1 MILETER
8 LILCRYNRRYIN
20 DEFEILSDKLP
31 SCFSDL
37 KVHNVEDLTKLIE
50 NKINDEFFYIIV
62 LKSNNKMIGELFGA
76 LEEDLETFSPCWL
89 LNKNYEG
96 KGYAFEAVNL
106 YFNYLFNYRNI
117 RRIYAYVET
126 DNVKSQN
133 LCKRINMR
141 LEGVFK
147 EFISF
152 KKDNFGRKIY
162 EDTMEFAIL
171 KSEFNTFYTGK

>member
-1 MILETER
+1 
-8 LILCRYNRRYIN
+8 
-20 DEFEILSDKLP
+20 
-31 SCFSDL
+31 
-37 KVHNVEDLTKLIE
+37 
-50 NKINDEFFYIIV
+50 
-62 LKSNNKMIGELFGA
+62 MIGELFGA
-76 LEEDLETFSPCWL
+76 LEEVLETFSLCWL
-89 LNKNYEG
+89 LNKNYEW

-117 RRIYAYVET
+117 RRIYVYVET

-162 EDTMEFAIL
+162 EVTMEFALL
-171 KSEFNTFYTGK
+171 KSAFNNFYTEK

>member
-1 MILETER
+1 
-8 LILCRYNRRYIN
+8 
-20 DEFEILSDKLP
+20 
-31 SCFSDL
+31 
-37 KVHNVEDLTKLIE
+37 
-50 NKINDEFFYIIV
+50 
-62 LKSNNKMIGELFGA
+62 MIGELFGA

-89 LNKNYEG
+89 LTKNYEG

-117 RRIYAYVET
+117 RRIYVYVET
-126 DNVKSQN
+126 ANVKSQN

-141 LEGVFK
+141 LEEVFK

-162 EDTMEFAIL
+162 EDTMEFALL
-171 KSEFNTFYTGK
+171 KSEFNTFYTEK

>member
-89 LNKNYEG
+89 LNKNYE
-96 KGYAFEAVNL
+96 
-106 YFNYLFNYRNI
+106 
-117 RRIYAYVET
+117 
-126 DNVKSQN
+126 
-133 LCKRINMR
+133 
-141 LEGVFK
+141 
-147 EFISF
+147 
-152 KKDNFGRKIY
+152 
-162 EDTMEFAIL
+162 
-171 KSEFNTFYTGK
+171 